1 MQITH
6 FIAAAGVL
14 PGLVSAGSVLSRRAV
29 DCAFSTAPSKSDTC
43 TTFASS
49 WGLSVD
55 DLQKLNPGIT
65 CPALDTSKSYCV
77 IGTVTNDPEPT
88 TTTSQSTTP
97 ITSITSKTS
106 TTTTSSST
114 TTTAAAPSNSPT
126 MPGLAANCDG
136 FYKVSSGD
144 SCDAISSKYGISTA
158 QFKSWNTEIN
168 ADCTNLWLDYYVCV
182 HVPGAAT
189 TTQGTTQPTTPP
201 STGPTPQMPGI
212 VSNCKTFYQVKSGD
226 SCWSIYSSAGITFEQ
241 LLSYNTQV
249 DSSCSNLWLGY
260 YVCTGV

>member
-14 PGLVSAGSVLSRRAV
+14 PAIVSAKAALSRRAV
-29 DCAFSTAPSKSDTC
+29 DCAFSTAASKGDTC
-43 TTFASS
+43 STFASS

-55 DLQKLNPGIT
+55 ELQNLNPGIT
-65 CPALDTSKSYCV
+65 CPTLDTSNSYCV
-77 IGTVTNDPEPT
+77 IGTITDDPEPT
-88 TTTSQSTTP
+88 TTTAQSTTLV
-97 ITSITSKTS
+97 TS
-106 TTTTSSST
+106 TTSKAPT
-114 TTTAAAPSNSPT
+114 TTTTTTTAAAAPSNSPA

-144 SCDAISSKYGISTA
+144 SCDAIASKYSISTA
-158 QFKSWNTEIN
+158 QFKSWNTEVN

-189 TTQGTTQPTTPP
+189 TTQAPTQPTTPP

-212 VSNCKTFYQVKSGD
+212 VSNCKKYYQVNSGD
-226 SCWSIYSSAGITFEQ
+226 SCWSIYSGAGITFEQ
-241 LLSYNTQV
+241 FLSYNTQV
-249 DSSCSNLWLGY
+249 DSTCSNLWLGY